1 MGPILIDANSIF
13 SIELVNDKNVSGVK
27 IIL

>member
-1 MGPILIDANSIF
+1 MGSILIDAISIF